1 MWLNNQ
7 LTKDEKAINLVKRRA
22 RAVYQAQKKR
32 GEHDKDLYS
41 SEMAKQYNFGLEL
54 RPVDNPMEFKKEF
67 YDQLRKEYAVRYL
80 EAMGANATPAT
91 IRMVEKNLPM
101 KTKMI
106 SAAWKSRGGLDDR
119 LYIQP
124 HEDKRLKNMRRRKG
138 NSRVATAPSSTQ
150 SKGLNGTDS
159 PLKNNRQTKAKRRP
173 RTTQNTSSK
182 NNSGGGGLM
191 LDVGGLPVVNMFD
204 VEPVVDPKEV
214 AYEIMKRKYI
224 FPYNTPSNPK
234 FSRPLPDLDEAYR
247 KSGIGGGDD
256 SNKNNQKTNESN
268 NNNNNNNNNQ
278 SLSEKRD
285 RHNMYV
291 ELSEPLS
298 ITMKAISAQQKRF
311 TAAFPFHKMK
321 GKINKQGLQEISD
334 FLVSSLT
341 RKLIGLT
348 AHYLYWTEFRRLTG
362 LQSAGYSKLPIA
374 KLRELIAGLNET
386 WKRIETHAKTSSQ
399 GVLFLLP
406 ILLLSVRSAIETIFT
421 QAYSLWFV
429 FENTLK
435 ETLRSGSNI
444 QDEGVE
450 WIKYAFSDVNL
461 GPLGPT
467 LTMLNGRIGELFDP
481 KRYYGRISALEST
494 AEGIRIL
501 EKASRCKSTPKLP
514 IVPLTLGLDQRKI
527 LKRFQKYNMKLK
539 ASKGGVNERTSLF
552 YATSNRINALIPK
565 PNTAMARKFMRKGRF

>member
-1 MWLNNQ
+1 MWLNDQ
-7 LTKDEKAINLVKRRA
+7 LTQDEKAIRLVKRRA
-22 RAVYQAQKKR
+22 RAVYAAQKKR
-32 GEHDKDLYS
+32 GEHNKDLYS
-41 SEMAKQYNFGLEL
+41 SEMAKRYNFGLEL
-54 RPVDNPMEFKKEF
+54 RPVDNPVDFKKEF
-67 YDQLRKEYAVRYL
+67 YDQLKKEYAVKYL
-80 EAMGANATPAT
+80 ETLGANATPAT
-91 IRMVEKNLPM
+91 MRMVDKYLPM
-101 KTKMI
+101 QTKMI

-124 HEDKRLKNMRRRKG
+124 HEDKRLKSMRRRKG
-138 NSRVATAPSSTQ
+138 NPRVATAPSSTQ
-150 SKGLNGTDS
+150 SKGLNGNSAES
-159 PLKNNRQTKAKRRP
+159 PLKINRRTKTKRRP
-173 RTTQNTSSK
+173 FTTQNSSNK
-182 NNSGGGGLM
+182 KENGLM

-204 VEPVVDPKEV
+204 VEPTIDPKEV
-214 AYEIMKRKYI
+214 AFEIMKRKYI
-224 FPYNTPSNPK
+224 FPFNTPSNPK
-234 FSRPLPDLDEAYR
+234 FSRPLPNLDEAYR
-247 KSGIGGGDD
+247 KSEAGEGN
-256 SNKNNQKTNESN
+256 NKNNDNKKIHKNMTDSHEDADH
-268 NNNNNNNNNQ
+268 NQ
-278 SLSEKRD
+278 TPNEKRD

-311 TAAFPFHKMK
+311 AAAFPFHKMK
-321 GKINKQGLQEISD
+321 DKISKQGLQEISD
-334 FLVSSLT
+334 FLVCSLA

-362 LQSAGYSKLPIA
+362 LQDAGYSKLPIS
-374 KLRELIAGLNET
+374 KLRELISGLNET
-386 WKRIETHAKTSSQ
+386 WKRIETHAKTSTQ

-406 ILLLSVRSAIETIFT
+406 IFLLSVRSAIETIFT
-421 QAYSLWFV
+421 QAYALWFV

-435 ETLRSGSNI
+435 ETLRSGSNV

-450 WIKYAFSDVNL
+450 WIRYAFSDVNL

-514 IVPLTLGLDQRKI
+514 IVPLTLDVNQRKI

-539 ASKGGVNERTSLF
+539 ASKGGVIERTSLF
-552 YATSNRINALIPK
+552 YATSNRINDMIPT
-565 PNTAMARKFMRKGRF
+565 PSTAMARKFIRKGRF